1 MTVKKYVTKKSMQL
15 SMVTGHDG
23 DGKALTK
30 SYSYSGV
37 KNEAE
42 DAKVYDVAN
51 ALAGLMTP
59 ELGNVYCTEKNEL
72 IAEE

>member
-1 MTVKKYVTKKSMQL
+1 MTVQKYVTSKSMQL
-15 SMVTGHDG
+15 SMITGHDT

-42 DAKVYDVAN
+42 DANIYTAAS

-59 ELGNVYCTEKNEL
+59 ELGSVYCTEKNEL
-72 IAEE
+72 IDEE